1 MDGRVKLQVLRNDGR
16 WRTVWVKPDM
26 LMANI
31 TLLKSYGIKFRV
43 VEEVQSDQDR
53 AAT

>member
-1 MDGRVKLQVLRNDGR
+1 MDGRVKFQVQRQNGH

-26 LMANI
+26 LMVNI

-53 AAT
+53 AAA

>member
-1 MDGRVKLQVLRNDGR
+1 MDGRVKFQVWNEKRQY
-16 WRTVWVKPDM
+16 WVTAYVKPDM

-43 VEEVQSDQDR
+43 VEEKHDQD
-53 AAT
+53 